1 MKNNQA
7 ISSADLFGEDDNTYQ
22 ESLGSKLKDFAFN
35 FTLNLA
41 EKAKEVKDKTSNYI
55 NKIQNKYGNN

>member
-1 MKNNQA
+1 MVR
-7 ISSADLFGEDDNTYQ
+7 
-22 ESLGSKLKDFAFN
+22 KLKDLAFN

-41 EKAKEVKDKTSNYI
+41 EKAKEVKEKTSNYI